1 VKDLLE
7 LLVKRVQ
14 ERRVARKWSQE
25 EFAHV
30 SGLHRTY
37 IGHIERGEKNISF
50 ANLVKIS
57 GVLGVTMSELLA
69 GIKDNTGEHSAPPS
83 ASRKRG
89 STGPALEIKK
99 ILRQLRIQQ
108 AALDQSLASLE
119 ALTAP
124 PTPASA
130 VKRARFIKRRGD
142 RIPLAAPTRPRPAP
156 SFPEPKAGNS
166 RN

>member
-1 VKDLLE
+1 
-7 LLVKRVQ
+7 
-14 ERRVARKWSQE
+14 VAKKWSQE

-37 IGHIERGEKNISF
+37 IGQIERGEKNISF

-69 GIKDNTGEHSAPPS
+69 GIEDNAESTPTASAS
-83 ASRKRG
+83 VSRKRG
-89 STGPALEIKK
+89 SAGPALEITK

-119 ALTAP
+119 ALAV
-124 PTPASA
+124 PAGRVSSA
-130 VKRARFIKRRGD
+130 KRAVGGKRHAD
-142 RIPLAAPTRPRPAP
+142 
-156 SFPEPKAGNS
+156 
-166 RN
+166 

>member
-1 VKDLLE
+1 MQDLLE
-7 LLVKRVQ
+7 LLGKRVH
-14 ERRVARKWSQE
+14 ERRVAKKWSQE

-37 IGHIERGEKNISF
+37 IGQIERGEKNISF

-69 GIKDNTGEHSAPPS
+69 GIEDNTGAQSAPATS
-83 ASRKRG
+83 AFASRKRG

-119 ALTAP
+119 ALAAP
-124 PTPASA
+124 PTRPSA
-130 VKRARFIKRRGD
+130 LERARSVKRRGD
-142 RIPLAAPTRPRPAP
+142 
-156 SFPEPKAGNS
+156 
-166 RN
+166 